1 MMRSKLSA
9 LLVACLAAVPVT
21 QALAQD
27 KYPSR
32 PITLIAPYSAGGDSD
47 LAARNFAA
55 VAQSY
60 LGQPVVVQNKP
71 GASGIIGS
79 QLVLQSPPDGYTL
92 LLARTGSQAIL
103 PAVAPSNTK
112 YKWDD
117 FTFIGMLELNPY
129 GCMVKANSPY
139 TNAEQFLKGLKEK
152 GKGMNFATAGVAT
165 TNDMGPRLLFDILK
179 LGANSPQQIPF
190 KGTGEATAALMA
202 GQVDFACGSIGPFMQ
217 LIKHGDLRAMFIT
230 TPERIKDLPN
240 VPTAREAGVQDMEK
254 ITGWSGIFAPSK
266 MPPAMVEQLWKAV
279 QEVGK
284 DQKWRRATEQA
295 GAIPYIIGP
304 DETRKFIKNQF
315 DVYESIGKS
324 LNMID
329 KVL

>member
-1 MMRSKLSA
+1 MRRLNA
-9 LLVACLAAVPVT
+9 LLVTLLAALPVT
-21 QALAQD
+21 QAMAQD

-32 PITLIAPYSAGGDSD
+32 PINLIAPYSAGGDSD

-55 VAQSY
+55 VAQTY
-60 LGQPVVVQNKP
+60 LGQPVVVHNKP

-79 QLVLQSPPDGYTL
+79 QLVLQSPADGYTL

-117 FTFIGMLELNPY
+117 FTFIGMLEINPY

-139 TNAEQFLKGLKEK
+139 TNAEQFLNGLKTK
-152 GKGMNFATAGVAT
+152 GKAMNFATAGVAT

-179 LGANSPQQIPF
+179 LGKNAPQQIPF

-202 GQVDFACGSIGPFMQ
+202 GQVDFACGSMGPFMA
-217 LIKHGDLRAMFIT
+217 LVKNGDLRTMFIT

-240 VPTAREAGVQDMEK
+240 VPTAREVGVQDMEK
-254 ITGWSGIFAPSK
+254 ITGWSGIFAPSR
-266 MPPAMVEQLWKAV
+266 MPPQMVEQLWKAL

-295 GAIPYIIGP
+295 GSIPYIVGP
-304 DETRKFIKNQF
+304 DETKRFIKGQF
-315 DVYESIGKS
+315 DAYESIGKS

-329 KVL
+329 KVM